1 MTVFDVLY
9 HEIGLWQSMHRDWE
23 TKMGVVVAKKK
34 VKSKKASKKSAPA
47 RLKARKVPTG
57 VYGSLQS
64 LANFA

>member
-34 VKSKKASKKSAPA
+34 VKSKKASKKSAPS
-47 RLKARKVPTG
+47 RPKAGKVPSG
-57 VYGSLQS
+57 V
-64 LANFA
+64 